1 MRIHKEGYISVLLT
15 GLLVAAISVT
25 SFHFVDPIWIA
36 IIITVILLF
45 VLLFIIHFFRIPPTR
60 LPEKNSPGQI
70 LSPCDG
76 KVVAIEKIT
85 ETEFFKDERIQ
96 VSVFMSPLNVHINWY
111 PSGGRV
117 VYSRY
122 YKGKHLVAWH
132 PKSSML
138 NEHATVAIK
147 TAGNKEI
154 VVRQIAGA
162 IARRIVTYSQPG
174 QKVKQGDDLGFIKFG
189 SRVDVF
195 LPTDAKISVALHQ
208 KVKGNI
214 TGIAII

>member
-1 MRIHKEGYISVLLT
+1 MRIHKEGYKIVSISGAVIVLSL
-15 GLLVAAISVT
+15 
-25 SFHFVDPIWIA
+25 
-36 IIITVILLF
+36 
-45 VLLFIIHFFRIPPTR
+45 VLLFLFSLPGYVQYPLFFLLIVLYAWILFFFRNPSRNIAVPDPHTVYA
-60 LPEKNSPGQI
+60 PA
-70 LSPCDG
+70 DG
-76 KVVAIEKIT
+76 TIVAIEETT
-85 ETEFFKDERIQ
+85 EEEYLQRPCIQ
-96 VSVFMSPLNVHINWY
+96 VSIFMSPLNIHVNRY
-111 PSGGRV
+111 PVDGTV
-117 VYSRY
+117 QYCQY
-122 YKGKHLVAWH
+122 HPGKYIVAWH